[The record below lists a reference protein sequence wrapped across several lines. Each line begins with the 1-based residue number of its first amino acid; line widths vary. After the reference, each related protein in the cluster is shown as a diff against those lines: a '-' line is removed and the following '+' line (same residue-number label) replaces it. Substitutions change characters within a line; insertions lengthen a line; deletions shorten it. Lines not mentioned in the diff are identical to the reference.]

1 MPLNKLSCGCLQHS
15 EQHFFYPC
23 PEHTTP
29 RYFSKGVRRDSPW
42 YIQNCC
48 PACGRVNGHG
58 NCCVN
63 SWVETC
69 LTCGLVSCAGT
80 LAHYYLELET
90 GLVCF
95 STVAHLSPRTNAKKN
110 FLATIAAHPE
120 RKAISERV
128 RPLLR
133 RNRDG

>member
-15 EQHFFYPC
+15 EQHLIYPC

-29 RYFSKGVRRDSPW
+29 RYFYKDVRRDSLW

-48 PACGRVNGHG
+48 PACGRVNDHHG

-63 SWVETC
+63 RWIETC
-69 LTCGLVSCAGT
+69 RVCGLVSCAGS
-80 LAHYYLELET
+80 LAHYYLECDT
-90 GLVCF
+90 GLICY
-95 STVAHLSPRTNAKKN
+95 SRINPRTKAGK
-110 FLATIAAHPE
+110 ATIRKLQEHPE
-120 RKAISERV
+120 LKATPERV